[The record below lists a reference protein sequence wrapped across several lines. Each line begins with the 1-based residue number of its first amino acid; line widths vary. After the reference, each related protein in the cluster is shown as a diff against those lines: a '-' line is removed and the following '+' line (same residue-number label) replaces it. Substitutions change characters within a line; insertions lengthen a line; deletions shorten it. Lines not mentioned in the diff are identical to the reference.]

1 MRTLHATSPALGLW
15 ASVSIRSDQPL
26 KLSGDGWALAT
37 RLKKSKHDQG
47 RSGHQDTTGA
57 RRMKSVT
64 EATLY
69 RKLVNGVCEPAV
81 KVREFEIPE
90 EDFEAYIEWCC
101 RGGKEGA

>member
-1 MRTLHATSPALGLW
+1 
-15 ASVSIRSDQPL
+15 
-26 KLSGDGWALAT
+26 
-37 RLKKSKHDQG
+37 
-47 RSGHQDTTGA
+47 
-57 RRMKSVT
+57 MKSVT